1 VAASHD
7 GATGGSASE
16 SSGAAGVAGVAG
28 AAGAAGAGHGCARDL
43 SGTWDLVANR
53 PGHVPGSG
61 VMVIGANVSSIAIV
75 STGSLDFSGDKLE
88 YTRATNQV
96 TWQVGNDV
104 SRVIMAENTPA
115 AFDGGSLP
123 IAVGGAW
130 TFSTAKEQC
139 MLNVAPTLVT
149 ASCLGQPGQPDDL
162 AIGGEDWPL
171 YAPRGVNGRAYS
183 ATRTAA
189 LASSFG
195 DLGGQWGTR
204 SGATDH
210 SCAVTVAD
218 GALTAHCTFDRFNGT
233 TTLTIDDD
241 CVASGTTQD
250 GVELGARRR

>member
-1 VAASHD
+1 
-7 GATGGSASE
+7 
-16 SSGAAGVAGVAG
+16 
-28 AAGAAGAGHGCARDL
+28 
-43 SGTWDLVANR
+43 
-53 PGHVPGSG
+53 
-61 VMVIGANVSSIAIV
+61 MVIGANVSSIAIV